1 MRIRLTLTGLFM
13 LVAVTGAFG
22 QVKTAPETR
31 NAALRYWQAFAE
43 MKDPPSDKATQELLE
58 KTAGGEAAWD
68 ETKLAPI
75 LDANADALGIFQRA
89 TKLPECDWGIE
100 YSRGPHASIA
110 YVSRARVLAR
120 LNTLQGMREMA
131 KGQPQAALDTWLA
144 GIRFSD
150 HLAKGGSLILTWIA
164 KSALLP
170 NLRELTTDARQ
181 GRLNSMQKKQLY
193 AAVHALPE
201 DGFDWGRAWETEEAA
216 GETLFEELQRSQ
228 NPAALYESLM
238 GATSPKDCVPP
249 STQQVQAYSNYMRN
263 VAAAL
268 RLPAAKTPARLA
280 ELDGEAKDICGAVR
294 QVIPAPQRVNDAR
307 TEVTGAREA
316 LLQALAAR

>member
-1 MRIRLTLTGLFM
+1 MRMRLSIAGLLM
-13 LVAVTGAFG
+13 LVATPGVHA
-22 QVKTAPETR
+22 QVKTPPETR

-43 MKDPPSDKATQELLE
+43 MKDPPSDKATQDLLE
-58 KTAGGEAAWD
+58 KTAAGEAAWD
-68 ETKLAPI
+68 EAKLGPI
-75 LDANADALGIFQRA
+75 LDLNADAIGIFQRA
-89 TKLPECDWGIE
+89 TKLPDCDWGIE
-100 YSRGPHASIA
+100 YDRGPHASIA

-131 KGQPQAALDTWLA
+131 KGQSQAAVDSWLA

-150 HLAKGGSLILTWIA
+150 HLSKGGSLILAWIA

-170 NLRELTTDARQ
+170 NLRELTTDAKQ
-181 GRLNSMQKKQLY
+181 GRLNSMQKKPLY

-238 GATSPKDCVPP
+238 GATLPKDCVPP
-249 STQQVQAYSNYMRN
+249 STQQVQAYSNYMSD

-268 RLPAAKTPARLA
+268 RLPPPAAKQRLA
-280 ELDGEAKDICGAVR
+280 ELDGAAKVLCEAIR

-307 TEVTGAREA
+307 IEVTVAREA
-316 LLQALAAR
+316 LLQALQTK

>member
-1 MRIRLTLTGLFM
+1 MRMRLSIAGLLM
-13 LVAVTGAFG
+13 LVATPGVHA
-22 QVKTAPETR
+22 QVKTPPETR

-43 MKDPPSDKATQELLE
+43 MKDPPSDKATQDLLE
-58 KTAGGEAAWD
+58 KTAAGEAAWD
-68 ETKLAPI
+68 EAKLGPI
-75 LDANADALGIFQRA
+75 LDLNADAIGIFQRA
-89 TKLPECDWGIE
+89 TKLPDCDWGIE
-100 YSRGPHASIA
+100 YDRGPHASIA

-131 KGQPQAALDTWLA
+131 KGQSQAAVDSWLA

-150 HLAKGGSLILTWIA
+150 HLSKGGSLILAWIA

-170 NLRELTTDARQ
+170 NLRELTTDAKQ
-181 GRLNSMQKKQLY
+181 GRLNSMQKKPLY

-201 DGFDWGRAWETEEAA
+201 DEFDWGRAWETEEAA

-238 GATSPKDCVPP
+238 GATLPKDCVPP
-249 STQQVQAYSNYMRN
+249 STQQVQAYSNYMSD

-268 RLPAAKTPARLA
+268 RLPPPAAKQRLA
-280 ELDGEAKDICGAVR
+280 ELDGAAKVLCEAIR

-307 TEVTGAREA
+307 IEVTVAREA
-316 LLQALAAR
+316 LLQALQTK

>member
-1 MRIRLTLTGLFM
+1 MRLSIAGLVMLIAGTGM
-13 LVAVTGAFG
+13 SA
-22 QVKTAPETR
+22 QVKTPPETR
-31 NAALRYWQAFAE
+31 NAALRYWMAFAE
-43 MKDPPSDKATQELLE
+43 MQDPPSDKATQELLE
-58 KTAGGEAAWD
+58 KTAGGEVSWD
-68 ETKLAPI
+68 EVKLGPI
-75 LDANADALGIFQRA
+75 LDANADAIAAFQRA

-100 YSRGPHASIA
+100 YSRGPRALVA
-110 YVSRARVLAR
+110 YAPRARVLAR

-131 KGQPQAALDTWLA
+131 KGQSQAALDTWLA
-144 GIRFSD
+144 GIRFTD
-150 HLAKGGSLILTWIA
+150 HLTKGGSLIFVLIA
-164 KSALLP
+164 KGTLLP
-170 NLRELTTDARQ
+170 ILRELTTDARQ

-201 DGFDWGRAWETEEAA
+201 DGFDWGRAWETEETA
-216 GETLFEELQRSQ
+216 GEILFGELQRSQ

-268 RLPAAKTPARLA
+268 RLPPAKTPGRLA

-307 TEVTGAREA
+307 IEMIAARGD
-316 LLQALAAR
+316 LLQALQTK